1 VGLNIAGHIIEKIT
15 GKKFE
20 DVIKEKLFYH

>member
-1 VGLNIAGHIIEKIT
+1 LIEKIT

-20 DVIKEKLFYH
+20 